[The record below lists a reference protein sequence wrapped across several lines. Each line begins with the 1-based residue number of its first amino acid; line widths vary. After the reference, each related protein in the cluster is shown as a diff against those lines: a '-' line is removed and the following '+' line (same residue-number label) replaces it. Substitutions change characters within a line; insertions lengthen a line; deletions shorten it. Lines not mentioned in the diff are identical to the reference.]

1 MSNIAR
7 IQEDNTRKQ
16 ERMIENVI
24 KHRIHEGTKKCWG
37 DRYKSLTAALES
49 ANPSIRRRA
58 MTTFQ
63 VMENQQRMLDSIKA
77 DPIME
82 ATFTANLGQL
92 VPKIIDLVRIFYPNL
107 IAQELVDIQPQDR
120 QNGEIFIVKPVYSNS
135 AGGVNAGDQIFK
147 NITDGTYAS
156 EFNSLALA
164 PAADGIVVAFTGTFA
179 RLPIRPG
186 TVRITS
192 GAVSGIDDGAGAIS
206 GTGITGT
213 INYTTGAVAVTFTV
227 APILAAQPSAVGS
240 TDLETNPAGIR
251 QVEIQLLTV
260 PIQAKPHPLN
270 IKYSSQAQLAAAA
283 HLNLDIPDV
292 LTNLV
297 GSFIKQERDVTLINT
312 ILSKATL
319 DTLLDFDAT
328 PPSNYS
334 KLAKYAEIQTKLNY
348 AESKIQQTQ
357 GRGGVSWVLAGNNAA
372 DVWRN
377 AAGFQPIAVN
387 APIGPHKIGTLRD
400 GTVSVIKVPFMD
412 SNTYCV
418 GFKGYVVGDS
428 ATILAEW
435 IPLYA
440 TPVFQSPDLNNYQGM
455 MSLYDLFVNNA
466 GYYRFGR
473 ISNYS
478 A

>member
-1 MSNIAR
+1 MTAR
-7 IQEDNTRKQ
+7 KIVEDAQARNERLVEGIITTRT
-16 ERMIENVI
+16 
-24 KHRIHEGTKKCWG
+24 HEGTGKKWA
-37 DRYKSLTAALES
+37 DRYKTLVAALES

-63 VMENQQRMLDSIKA
+63 VMENQQKMLDMIRQ

-135 AGGVNAGDQIFK
+135 AAGVNAGDQIFK

-156 EFNSLALA
+156 EVNSLAVGTG
-164 PAADGIVVAFTGTFA
+164 DGSTVTFNATFT

-186 TVRITS
+186 TVRVTA
-192 GAVSGIDDGAGAIS
+192 GAVSGIDDGAGVIT
-206 GTGITGT
+206 GTGITGSV
-213 INYTTGAVAVTFTV
+213 NYSTGAVSVTFTV
-227 APILAAQPSAVGS
+227 APANTVPVVGVGS

-270 IKYSSQAQLAAAA
+270 VKYSSQAQLAAAA

-297 GSFIKQERDVTLINT
+297 GSFIKQERDVTLINA
-312 ILSKATL
+312 ILAKATL

-328 PPSNYS
+328 PPTNYS

-357 GRGGVSWVLAGNNAA
+357 GRGGVSWVLCGNNAA

-377 AAGFQPIAVN
+377 AAGFQPISVV

-412 SNTYCV
+412 PNTYVV
-418 GFKGYVVGDS
+418 GFKGYVIGDS

-473 ISNYS
+473 ITGYG